1 MVSLRDVVRSA
12 VIWAGF
18 AGVVVLAVPPMLFGY
33 PLVVVDPNRALSDW
47 YFRRLARL
55 VVGVNPFWRVTVDG
69 KDKLRTGG
77 PFVIVVNHQSLT
89 DLIAM
94 CFLDHPSKYLGKKAA
109 FDVPIFGWAL
119 RIAGEIPVVRG
130 DRASGAA
137 AVEKLGAWL
146 ERGVSVTIFPEGTR
160 SEDGSLGAFKHGAF
174 RLAIAHGRPIVP
186 VVLTGAHDLLPKG
199 SIVFKRRAEIRVTV
213 LDPIP
218 THGLTEDDVPALTD
232 RTHEAMRNALAGRQ
246 AGPGSKVLAQSDLDD
261 GARVRKSEGG
271 GVDA

>member
-1 MVSLRDVVRSA
+1 MSIAAAASASARTSA
-12 VIWAGF
+12 VFSPAHL
-18 AGVVVLAVPPMLFGY
+18 AVLAP
-33 PLVVVDPNRALSDW
+33 R
-47 YFRRLARL
+47 
-55 VVGVNPFWRVTVDG
+55 
-69 KDKLRTGG
+69 
-77 PFVIVVNHQSLT
+77 
-89 DLIAM
+89 
-94 CFLDHPSKYLGKKAA
+94 
-109 FDVPIFGWAL
+109 GWA
-119 RIAGEIPVVRG
+119 
-130 DRASGAA
+130 RASGAA

-232 RTHEAMRNALAGRQ
+232 RTHEAMRSALAGQPLGIRST
-246 AGPGSKVLAQSDLDD
+246 GSVRPG
-261 GARVRKSEGG
+261 
-271 GVDA
+271 